1 MSRLNAYKKT
11 QTSTASRER
20 ILVLLLQ
27 TGLRRI
33 REGKDAFIAGDNP
46 AGQVAVRKAS
56 DIVWELLN
64 TLDGKHAPDLANN
77 LTEVYTATN
86 LRLVRAMMSNA
97 PEPLAEAEIIF
108 APIVAAFEQA
118 VDEVTGK
125 AA

>member
-20 ILVLLLQ
+20 ILVMLLQ

-33 REGKDAFIAGDNP
+33 REGADAFEAGDNDG
-46 AGQVAVRKAS
+46 GQTAVRKAS

-64 TLDGKHAPDLANN
+64 TLDGNRAPELAKN

-86 LRLVRAMMSNA
+86 LRLVRAMMTNTAS
-97 PEPLAEAEIIF
+97 PLREAETIF
-108 APIVAAFEQA
+108 SPIVDAFEQA
-118 VDEVTGK
+118 VAEVTGK